1 MKPEPALGDSN
12 ILLKTKEEALA
23 TPGLTFTDGH
33 GLKGFNGK
41 GRETRRMNLYQAVRD
56 ALG

>member
-23 TPGLTFTDGH
+23 TPGLKFTDGH